1 MGTFD
6 NHGSSQGLRFRR
18 LPGGRGSFANVVH
31 GLAPASCRAW
41 GAADADGSSRVV
53 RVLVPQIRGGMIP
66 GFARGVPQYLGGFPW
81 TSML

>member
-1 MGTFD
+1 M
-6 NHGSSQGLRFRR
+6 
-18 LPGGRGSFANVVH
+18 H

-41 GAADADGSSRVV
+41 GAADADGSTRVV

-81 TSML
+81 SSVL